1 MKIAYDRGNDSLY
14 IDLVAEPSV
23 ESREISPGFVLDYG
37 ARGNIVGI
45 DIDHASRR
53 LDLREFV
60 LREFP
65 LDRPGPGHRSP

>member
-1 MKIAYDRGNDSLY
+1 MKIAYDRDNDSLY

-23 ESREISPGFVLDYG
+23 ESREISPGFVLDYD

-53 LDLREFV
+53 LDLRELV
-60 LREFP
+60 LSEFP
-65 LDRPGPGHRSP
+65 LDPSRPGT